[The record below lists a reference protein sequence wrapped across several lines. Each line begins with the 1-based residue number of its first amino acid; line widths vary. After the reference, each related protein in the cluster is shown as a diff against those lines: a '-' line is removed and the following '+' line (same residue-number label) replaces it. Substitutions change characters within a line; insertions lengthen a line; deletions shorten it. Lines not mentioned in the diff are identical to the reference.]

1 MRSVRIAFCALTVLL
16 LAHSVTPQ
24 ITEARGRRGA
34 LQLTPEAVWPGP
46 GEAGASAT
54 AKVSAG
60 RNEICFSITVGSLS
74 GYIRT
79 IAIYQAEAGQVGP
92 MVVRLSP
99 SPIGINQLN
108 GCIPADGALCRDIG
122 RYPGSYFIQINTDTY
137 PGGAVRAQLGN

>member
-24 ITEARGRRGA
+24 VTEARGRGG
-34 LQLTPEAVWPGP
+34 LQLTPDAVAPGP

-54 AKVSAG
+54 ATVNAG
-60 RNEICFSITVGSLS
+60 RDKICFKMTVGPLS

-79 IAIYQAEAGQVGP
+79 IAIYKAERGQVGP

-108 GCIPADGALCRDIG
+108 GCIPVDSALSRDIG